1 MESNRSRLFD
11 FLKRSNL
18 ERYTES
24 MLTQEV
30 TLERLLEF
38 DENEIRELARELA
51 IPLGH
56 KHDLNK
62 LIKLHNNS
70 EIALNNNDG
79 VSFSIDHRQIR
90 NEIVADTSMNS
101 RTEGSSSIRNQVAVL
116 FRPFD
121 DCMKEIINIG
131 LLSHYLDLNSI
142 RDGI

>member
-1 MESNRSRLFD
+1 
-11 FLKRSNL
+11 
-18 ERYTES
+18 
-24 MLTQEV
+24 
-30 TLERLLEF
+30 
-38 DENEIRELARELA
+38 
-51 IPLGH
+51 
-56 KHDLNK
+56 
-62 LIKLHNNS
+62 LHNNS

-121 DCMKEIINIG
+121 DSMKEVINIG

>member
-62 LIKLHNNS
+62 LI
-70 EIALNNNDG
+70 
-79 VSFSIDHRQIR
+79 
-90 NEIVADTSMNS
+90 
-101 RTEGSSSIRNQVAVL
+101 
-116 FRPFD
+116 
-121 DCMKEIINIG
+121 
-131 LLSHYLDLNSI
+131 
-142 RDGI
+142 